1 MIWFD
6 VLVEGASDVPAIR
19 EVMVRKFGLLEAE
32 QFEIHPHQGKGELP
46 LDVLAQPDKN
56 KRQLLHQLPAKLR
69 GFAKSRAPTAVVLV
83 VIDADKFPEDQVL
96 AEMDAMLLKLR
107 NKRPARVLFR
117 LAVEETESWFVADT
131 SAVKLAYPKAK
142 ITLLKG
148 IKPDAV
154 VGAWE
159 LLAKAIDST
168 GSSGTDKRRWAELI
182 APHLNLENPP
192 SPSLKKL
199 IAGIA
204 GELKAGA
211 A

>member
-32 QFEIHPHQGKGELP
+32 QFEIHAHQGKGELP
-46 LDVLAQPDKN
+46 PDVLAQPDKN

-69 GFAKSRAPTAVVLV
+69 AFAKSRAPTAVVLV
-83 VIDADKFPEDQVL
+83 VVDADKLPEDQVI
-96 AEMDAMLLKLR
+96 AELDAMLLKLR
-107 NKRPARVLFR
+107 NKRPARVLFK
-117 LAVEETESWFVADT
+117 LAVEETESWFIADT
-131 SAVKLAYPKAK
+131 AAVKLAYPKAK
-142 ITLLKG
+142 ITQLKG

-199 IAGIA
+199 IAGID
-204 GELKAGA
+204 GELKEGTA
-211 A
+211 

>member
-19 EVMVRKFGLLEAE
+19 EVMVRKFGLVEAE
-32 QFEIHPHQGKGELP
+32 QFEIYAHQGKGELP
-46 LDVLAQPDKN
+46 PDVLAEPDKN

-83 VIDADKFPEDQVL
+83 VIDADKFPEDQML
-96 AEMDAMLLKLR
+96 AELDAMLLKLGD
-107 NKRPARVLFR
+107 KRPARVLFR
-117 LAVEETESWFVADT
+117 LAVEETESWFIADT
-131 SAVKLAYPKAK
+131 AAVKLAFPKAK
-142 ITLLKG
+142 IALLKG

-159 LLAKAIDST
+159 LLAKAIDSI

-182 APHLNLENPP
+182 APHLNLDNPP

-199 IAGIA
+199 ISGVAH
-204 GELKAGA
+204 ELKAA
-211 A
+211 RT